1 MVPLPWSP
9 TIRSFTR
16 IKYKMNRGSLTI
28 ILAILTLIG
37 CSAWADINVTFR
49 VDMRYQAG
57 FPQDSVG
64 VQGTPEP
71 LTENAYDNMLADT
84 NKDSVYEGTVTFSDT
99 LMGRMIWYK
108 FAYRYEGSDIIE
120 YPISTQGGNRTFV
133 LPEHDTTLHIVYFDD
148 VDRYPTAI
156 DVTVTF
162 RVSVVYYVDGAPM
175 PDSIAV
181 AGNREPLSWSLG
193 TPPYMIYAGDSIWTA
208 NVTFPAG
215 TIPYVLY
222 EYQPRHPLFGWGSE
236 PISKKRVFCIEDTA
250 ATQIL
255 PIDYLGK
262 LQVGIEENVALASQT
277 CLLLRAYPNPFSHLT
292 EIKYQISDVGSQNQ
306 DDVEGTSL
314 KIYDLAGRLVKS
326 FLITNYQSPITI
338 YWDGKDNQGNGVVD
352 GIYFCRIEVQSHTNK
367 NNFVNVQKLILLK

>member
-1 MVPLPWSP
+1 
-9 TIRSFTR
+9 
-16 IKYKMNRGSLTI
+16 MNRGSLTI
-28 ILAILTLIG
+28 ILVVTLVS

-64 VQGTPEP
+64 VQGTPRP
-71 LTENAYDNMLADT
+71 LTENAYDNMLADA

-99 LMGRMIWYK
+99 LIGRIIWYK
-108 FAYRYEGSDIIE
+108 FAYRYEGTDIIE

-133 LPEHDTTLHIVYFDD
+133 LPDHDTTLHIVYFDD

-162 RVSVVYYVDGAPM
+162 RVSVMYYVDGAPM
-175 PDSIAV
+175 PDSIAI

-193 TPPYMIYAGDSIWTA
+193 TPPYMTYAGDSIWTA
-208 NVTFPAG
+208 DVTFPAG

-255 PIDYLGK
+255 PMDYLGK
-262 LQVGIEENVALASQT
+262 LHVGVEENETLACQT

-292 EIKYQISDVGSQNQ
+292 EIRFQILDARSHNQNIGSI
-306 DDVEGTSL
+306 SL

-326 FLITNYQSPITI
+326 FPITNYAQHPVDQSPITI
-338 YWDGKDNQGNGVVD
+338 YWDGKDNEGNGVVD
-352 GIYFCRIEVQSHTNK
+352 GIYFCRMEVQSHTNK
-367 NNFVNVQKLILLK
+367 NNFVDVQKLILLK